1 MARPKL
7 KIFTTPIVK
16 LVFPHLVT
24 PDFGTEKFPKPAG
37 QYSTKASFS
46 PDQIE
51 ELRPLIQPLHDAA
64 VAKGKAMFDAQPA
77 RQRAGKEFKANPW
90 YLPEYDEGDSET
102 GNFLMTFKMTASGI
116 SKKTKERW
124 EAKPDLFDSM
134 GRPLGRKPLR
144 IFSGTEARI
153 AFQVPPLHEG
163 DDTTPGYWT
172 MIAGAGLSFRLSA
185 VQIVKLATSAR
196 NASSFGFGAVEGGFS
211 ANEVSEEVE
220 EDVSEEGGATAEAP
234 AINDDW

>member
-7 KIFTTPIVK
+7 KTFTTSIVK

-37 QYSTKASFS
+37 QYITKASFTTQ
-46 PDQIE
+46 QISTM
-51 ELRPLIQPLHDAA
+51 LPMIQPLHDAA

-77 RQRAGKEFKANPW
+77 RQRAGKEFKVNPW
-90 YLPEYDEGDSET
+90 YVTEYAEDDSET

-124 EAKPDLFDSM
+124 EASPDLFDSM
-134 GRPLGRKPLR
+134 GRPLSRKGLR

-153 AFQVPPLHEG
+153 AFQVPNMHEG
-163 DDTTPGYWT
+163 DDVTPGYWT

-185 VQIVKLATSAR
+185 VQIVKLAASAR
-196 NASSFGFGAVEGGFS
+196 TASSFGFGAVEGGFS
-211 ANEVSEEVE
+211 ADDVSEEVE
-220 EDVSEEGGATAEAP
+220 EDASEEGTTAEAP
-234 AINDDW
+234 AVSDDW